1 MQTKSSHIG
10 LNPNLLIVFA
20 VTLTGIMGVSSVTP
34 ILPTVAYEFNLSPE
48 QSALL
53 ITVFTLPGV
62 FLTPV
67 FGILADWYGRR
78 RVLVPVLTLF
88 GLAGTA
94 CFYAQEFSTLL
105 ILRTL
110 QGIGAA
116 SLGAMN
122 VTIISDLFRG
132 QERTTA
138 LGYNSA
144 VLSIGA
150 TLYPAIGGSLALLGW
165 RYPFLLPI
173 LAFPTAMLV
182 LLKLDS
188 PKNAQSDDIRA
199 YFRAVFRSLRS
210 RKIRTMFLLSTT
222 TFLLLYGPLLTFLP
236 FYMANRFSSD
246 SLTIGIVLA
255 TSAIGNV
262 ISGASLGRLVKRF
275 TSVELLLI
283 SYLVYAFT
291 LAIIPFMTE
300 AYWLVVPSM
309 LFGFGIGINN
319 PNVQTLIAKTVRPEQ
334 RAAILSING
343 MVLRLGQTIGPLL
356 MAFLFAVAGPDG
368 SYWVMSAMALA
379 IFAWLRSMVR

>member
-105 ILRTL
+105 VLRTL

-150 TLYPAIGGSLALLGW
+150 TMYPAIGGSLALLGW

-173 LAFPTAMLV
+173 LAFPTALLV
-182 LLKLDS
+182 LVKLDS
-188 PKNAQSDDIRA
+188 PKTAQSDDIRA
-199 YFRAVFRSLRS
+199 YFNAVFRSLRS
-210 RKIRTMFLLSTT
+210 RKIRTMFLLSTS

-236 FYMANRFSSD
+236 FYMANRFASD

-283 SYLVYAFT
+283 SYVVYAFA
-291 LAIIPFMTE
+291 LAIIPFMPQ

-309 LFGFGIGINN
+309 LFGIGIGINN
-319 PNVQTLIAKTVRPEQ
+319 PNVQTLIAKSVRPEQ

-343 MVLRLGQTIGPLL
+343 MVLRLGQTTGPLL

-368 SYWVMSAMALA
+368 SYWVMSGLALA
-379 IFAWLRSMVR
+379 IFAWLRHLVR

>member
-94 CFYAQEFSTLL
+94 CFYAEEFSTLL
-105 ILRTL
+105 VLRTL

-132 QERTTA
+132 QDRTTA

-150 TLYPAIGGSLALLGW
+150 TMYPAIGGSLALLGW

-173 LAFPTAMLV
+173 LAFPTALLV
-182 LLKLDS
+182 LLKLES
-188 PKNAQSDDIRA
+188 PKTARNDDMRA
-199 YFRAVFRSLRS
+199 YFSAVFRSLKS
-210 RKIRTMFLLSTT
+210 RKIRTMFLLSTS

-236 FYMANRFSSD
+236 FHMANRFASD
-246 SLTIGIVLA
+246 SLTIGVVLA

-283 SYLVYAFT
+283 SYLVYAAA
-291 LAIIPFMTE
+291 LALIPVMPA
-300 AYWLVVPSM
+300 AYWLVIPSM
-309 LFGFGIGINN
+309 LFGIGIGINN
-319 PNVQTLIAKTVRPEQ
+319 PNVQTLIAKSVRPEQ

-343 MVLRLGQTIGPLL
+343 MVLRLGQTTGPLL

-379 IFAWLRSMVR
+379 IFAWLRHLVR

>member
-283 SYLVYAFT
+283 SYLVYAFA
-291 LAIIPFMTE
+291 LAIIPFMPE